1 MFYFFN
7 DTATPQIYTDLHTF
21 PDTTLFRY
29 VHGDVDARRQRL
41 HRADRAADVE
51 LGIRTAEARRVQR
64 AGQDDGLAGDGGQ
77 HLCRLDHGVGAVGDQ
92 HLPRRLRGDRR
103 AQKFAVLGGDVQRVL
118 AQDRDHLEAERDAQ
132 VLEDAADL
140 RLAGLVVGLVVEV
153 HLVDGAAGGD
163 DEKPVHNVSPSID
176 P

>member
-41 HRADRAADVE
+41 HRADRAAAVE

-77 HLCRLDHGVGAVGDQ
+77 HLCRLDHGVGAVGEQ
-92 HLPRRLRGDRR
+92 HLPRRMRGDRR
-103 AQKFAVLGGDVQRVL
+103 RSEEHTSELPSLMRTSYAVVCL
-118 AQDRDHLEAERDAQ
+118 
-132 VLEDAADL
+132 
-140 RLAGLVVGLVVEV
+140 
-153 HLVDGAAGGD
+153 
-163 DEKPVHNVSPSID
+163 KTTSNI
-176 P
+176 